1 MLLGNVLKRN
11 TPYSEIL
18 GPRILLQI
26 HPFLS
31 AIVDEGGVISSLTLH
46 PPGVFTN
53 IVWFFEIYNKTS
65 AERFR
70 AISF

>member
-1 MLLGNVLKRN
+1 MLLGYVLKRN

-26 HPFLS
+26 YPFLS

-46 PPGVFTN
+46 PPGIAFACMFCLVLS
-53 IVWFFEIYNKTS
+53 NK
-65 AERFR
+65 EEEVGHY
-70 AISF
+70 